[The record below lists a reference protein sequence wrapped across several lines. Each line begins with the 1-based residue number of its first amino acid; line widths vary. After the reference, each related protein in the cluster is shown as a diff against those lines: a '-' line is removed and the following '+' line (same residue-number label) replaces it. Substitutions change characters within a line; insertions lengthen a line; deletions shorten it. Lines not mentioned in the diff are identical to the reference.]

1 MKTRLL
7 VLGFFFLFVLILAY
21 ANHFDNGFYFDDIH
35 TIVNNEYIRDISNI
49 PTFFTDLASFGTMPN
64 NRGYRPM
71 VTTLNAVDY
80 WAGGNKLEPFYFHL
94 SIFLW
99 YITQC
104 VLMFVIFKKTFDL
117 VFKHRWNTYI
127 ALFAAAYYALHTAN
141 AEAVNYII
149 ARSDTFSTFCIIA
162 TLALFQNKSI
172 RRWHL
177 YLIPAI
183 VGVYT
188 KETGIMVAPL
198 LFFYVLLIEEH
209 ISLRELLMFKKWG
222 NTWKAIRAVI
232 PALVLLVGIFLINRI
247 YFTPQS
253 NLFHNPMNRW
263 DYFSSQWPV
272 ILNYLSNWIL
282 PLNLSADPDFKVTS
296 GLFTSEKIYGLIAI
310 LGLHLVAFFMSER
323 KKTAPITFGILWFFV
338 ALIPTSS
345 LHPLVQVSNS
355 HRMFFPYIGLALAV
369 SWAFAMLCFKYEK
382 FLIAKTWRTTA
393 VSVLFSVVLIGYAY
407 GAHVRNEVWDSG
419 ENLWYDVTV
428 KSPKNGRGLMNYG
441 LVKMRNGEYA
451 EAEEYFTKA
460 LEFLPYWTYTNIN
473 MAVLKDAMGKKE
485 EAVKYFELGLRY
497 GPDNPEPY
505 YYYARTMLKHGN
517 TDKAVELLEDGHRIS
532 PKHSN
537 INQMREKLRSLGA
550 TPVEK
555 LKKDLEQVA
564 SNPTS
569 DNYINLSLTQYKQKD
584 YDGCIASCRKALE
597 LDPQS
602 AIAYN
607 NICSA
612 HNAMKNWQEAMKACE
627 KALDIDPDFERAGNN
642 LKWAKGKL
650 NPK

>member
-1 MKTRLL
+1 MKTRLII
-7 VLGFFFLFVLILAY
+7 LGLFFLCVLILAY

-64 NRGYRPM
+64 NRGYRPI

-80 WAGGNKLEPFYFHL
+80 LAGGNKLEPFYFHL

-99 YITQC
+99 YIAQC
-104 VLMFVIFKKTFDL
+104 VLMFIIFYKMFDIA
-117 VFKHRWNTYI
+117 FKHRWNSYI

-141 AEAVNYII
+141 AEAINYII

-162 TLALFQNKSI
+162 TLALFQNKKI
-172 RRWHL
+172 RQWHL

-209 ISLRELLMFKKWG
+209 VSLRELVTFKKWSSI
-222 NTWKAIRAVI
+222 WKAIRSVI
-232 PALVLLVGIFLINRI
+232 PAFVLLVGIFLFNRI
-247 YFTPQS
+247 YFTPHS

-263 DYFSSQWPV
+263 DYFSSQWTV
-272 ILNYLSNWIL
+272 ILSYLSNWIL
-282 PLNLSADPDFKVTS
+282 PLSLSADPDFKVTS
-296 GLFTSEKIYGLIAI
+296 GLFTSEKMYGLIAI
-310 LGLHLVAFFMSER
+310 LALHLVAFFTSEN
-323 KKTAPITFGILWFFV
+323 KKTAPITFGLLWFFI

-369 SWAFAMLCFKYEK
+369 SWAFAMLCFKHEK
-382 FLIAKTWRTTA
+382 FLTGKPWRITSVA
-393 VSVLFSVVLIGYAY
+393 VLFSVALMGYAY
-407 GAHVRNEVWDSG
+407 GTHVRNEVWDSG

-441 LVKMRNGEYA
+441 LVKMRKGEYV

-485 EAVKYFELGLRY
+485 EAIKYFELGLRY
-497 GPDNPEPY
+497 GKDNPEPY
-505 YYYARTMLKHGN
+505 YYYARSMLKHGN
-517 TDKAVELLEDGHRIS
+517 TDKAMQMLEDGHHIS
-532 PKHSN
+532 PKHSS
-537 INQMREKLRSLGA
+537 INQMRERLRLLGA
-550 TPVEK
+550 TPEEK
-555 LKKDLEQVA
+555 LKKELELVA

-569 DNYINLSLTQYKQKD
+569 DNYINLSLTQYKLKD
-584 YDGCIASCRKALE
+584 YQGCIEACQKALE
-597 LDPQS
+597 LNPKN

-607 NICSA
+607 NICSSY
-612 HNAMKNWQEAMKACE
+612 NAMKNWQAAAAACK
-627 KALDIDPDFERAGNN
+627 KALDIDPKFERARNN
-642 LKWAKGKL
+642 LKWAEDELTSK
-650 NPK
+650 

>member
-473 MAVLKDAMGKKE
+473 MAELKDAMGKKE

>member
-209 ISLRELLMFKKWG
+209 ISLRELLLFKKWG